1 MADCWTMPDL
11 RCWTRRLSRAAA
23 IAGVFFVTT
32 SMAPGA
38 VESAGRD
45 PLVRLREGNERFVKG
60 VTAAVPSGA
69 TARQALAA
77 GEHPFAMVLSC
88 TDARV
93 PPEFVFNAGLGELFV
108 IRSAGQVADRSVLAS
123 LEYGV
128 EHLHVPLLVVMG
140 HEACGL
146 VKAAADS
153 DQDKSG
159 HLGYLMGQI
168 RAGLRHSANDE
179 AELRAAV
186 LDNVEQVINDTL
198 DDSDALRGAVTDGR
212 LQVVGAYYEFASG
225 RVVFS
230 APVGAPTA
238 SR

>member
-1 MADCWTMPDL
+1 MPDL
-11 RCWTRRLSRAAA
+11 RSWTRRLSRAAA
-23 IAGVFFVTT
+23 VAGVFLVTT

-38 VESAGRD
+38 AESAGRD

-88 TDARV
+88 TDGRV
-93 PPEFVFNAGLGELFV
+93 PPEFVFNAGLGELLV
-108 IRSAGQVADRSVLAS
+108 VRSAGQVPDRSVLAS
-123 LEYGV
+123 LEFGAAQ
-128 EHLHVPLLVVMG
+128 LQVPLLVVMG

-153 DQDKSG
+153 EHGKSV
-159 HLGYLMGQI
+159 HLDFLLSQI
-168 RAGLRHSANDE
+168 RAGLRHSAKDE
-179 AELRAAV
+179 AEMRAAI
-186 LDNVEQVINDTL
+186 LDNVEQVINDVL
-198 DDSDALRGAVTDGR
+198 DESDVLRAAVTDGR
-212 LQVVGAYYEFASG
+212 LHVIGAYYELSSG

-230 APVGAPTA
+230 APVGAPP
-238 SR
+238 SDR